1 MPQKG
6 PGESKE
12 QIFTSRRR
20 RRAAAGPPV
29 WGLGVLVILVLAAIG
44 AWLWLRSGDA
54 TGPGDLPPPAA
65 DTTRGPGAGADSAA
79 RRPGSEEEPFVLP
92 GLDASDEAVRR
103 LAEGLTAHP
112 RLTAW
117 LAPEDLVRRFV
128 EAVVDVSRGS
138 SPRSALEMLAPT
150 EPFQVR
156 ETGDRLVVDPESY
169 RRYDLLAEVV
179 ASVDAR
185 ESAEL
190 YRRLLPLFR
199 EAYQE
204 LGFTE
209 QSWEEVLA
217 RAVRNLV
224 SVEVPEGPLEVSEHV
239 GRYLYL
245 DRSLESLTPAEKHL
259 LRMGP
264 ENARRVQSKVQEI
277 AGYLELPPVP
287 EGPEGE
293 EGVATDTT
301 MDGR

>member
-1 MPQKG
+1 M
-6 PGESKE
+6 
-12 QIFTSRRR
+12 
-20 RRAAAGPPV
+20 
-29 WGLGVLVILVLAAIG
+29 
-44 AWLWLRSGDA
+44 
-54 TGPGDLPPPAA
+54 
-65 DTTRGPGAGADSAA
+65 
-79 RRPGSEEEPFVLP
+79 
-92 GLDASDEAVRR
+92 
-103 LAEGLTAHP
+103 
-112 RLTAW
+112 
-117 LAPEDLVRRFV
+117 
-128 EAVVDVSRGS
+128 
-138 SPRSALEMLAPT
+138 
-150 EPFQVR
+150 
-156 ETGDRLVVDPESY
+156 
-169 RRYDLLAEVV
+169 
-179 ASVDAR
+179 DAR

-209 QSWEEVLA
+209 QDWEEVLA

-224 SVEVPEGPLEVSEHV
+224 SVEVPEGPLEVREHV

-264 ENARRVQSKVQEI
+264 ENARRVQSKVREI

>member
-1 MPQKG
+1 
-6 PGESKE
+6 
-12 QIFTSRRR
+12 
-20 RRAAAGPPV
+20 
-29 WGLGVLVILVLAAIG
+29 
-44 AWLWLRSGDA
+44 
-54 TGPGDLPPPAA
+54 
-65 DTTRGPGAGADSAA
+65 
-79 RRPGSEEEPFVLP
+79 VLP